1 LKIPKPIDF
10 IELLA
15 DNAFRVLKEYLLK
28 RISNMRMNRSIINR
42 VHGNEEIDDGY
53 VEADS
58 ADLFAMVWDITK
70 DVYVF
75 VRGSNVERRLQ
86 RDVAKLIRPKS

>member
-1 LKIPKPIDF
+1 MQMD
-10 IELLA
+10 
-15 DNAFRVLKEYLLK
+15 
-28 RISNMRMNRSIINR
+28 RSIINR
-42 VHGNEEIDDGY
+42 LHSNEEFDDGY
-53 VEADS
+53 IEAAS
-58 ADLFAMVWDITK
+58 EDLFSMVWDITK

>member
-1 LKIPKPIDF
+1 
-10 IELLA
+10 
-15 DNAFRVLKEYLLK
+15 
-28 RISNMRMNRSIINR
+28 MRMNRSIINR
-42 VHGNEEIDDGY
+42 VHGNEEIGDGY
-53 VEADS
+53 VEAAS

>member
-1 LKIPKPIDF
+1 MQMD
-10 IELLA
+10 
-15 DNAFRVLKEYLLK
+15 
-28 RISNMRMNRSIINR
+28 RSIISR
-42 VHGNEEIDDGY
+42 VHGNEEHDDGY
-53 VEADS
+53 IEAAS

-86 RDVAKLIRPKS
+86 RDVAKLIRSKS

>member
-1 LKIPKPIDF
+1 MQMD
-10 IELLA
+10 
-15 DNAFRVLKEYLLK
+15 
-28 RISNMRMNRSIINR
+28 RSIINR
-42 VHGNEEIDDGY
+42 LHSNEEFDDGY
-53 VEADS
+53 IEAAR

-86 RDVAKLIRPKS
+86 RDVARLIRPKG